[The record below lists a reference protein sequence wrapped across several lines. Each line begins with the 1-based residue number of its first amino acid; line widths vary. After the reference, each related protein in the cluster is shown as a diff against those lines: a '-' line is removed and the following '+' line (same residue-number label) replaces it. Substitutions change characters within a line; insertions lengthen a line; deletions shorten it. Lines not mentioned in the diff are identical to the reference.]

1 MCMDVLSVCMSVYH
15 VPSALG
21 GPVVGVIDGWELP
34 CGCENLEPS
43 FLEEPLLL
51 LTTEAFL

>member
-1 MCMDVLSVCMSVYH
+1 MCMSVYH